1 MIYDVEVNW
10 LDEQTYIKIHEKI
23 MGFLNKMGVK
33 EIKEKI
39 SKRLIEVP
47 LKIDLTSGE
56 TLELTVKLITS
67 EGGWLKIKC
76 LLMFNDSIPESPKI
90 TKTLWEKLLQANY
103 EYPELTYSL
112 DLERDVFVETDM
124 PINTTYENFK
134 SEYDNSIEVGALQYF
149 DKILPE
155 INAEIKK
162 TDTFERVRH
171 LYLFKTTSGVI
182 IYDYPFKSLETSP
195 NLVSGGLSG
204 LSMLIQEITKEA
216 SKVKIIEQE
225 DMTILLEYGKQITG
239 ALITEKNFT
248 SLRRKLK
255 SLIGEVEDIH
265 KENLE
270 KYPGRTHL
278 FSELG
283 NVTEKHF

>member
-1 MIYDVEVNW
+1 
-10 LDEQTYIKIHEKI
+10 
-23 MGFLNKMGVK
+23 MGVK

-39 SKRLIEVP
+39 PKRLIEVP

-56 TLELTVKLITS
+56 TLELTVKIITS
-67 EGGWLKIKC
+67 KSGWLKIKC
-76 LLMFNDSIPESPKI
+76 LLMFNDSIPESSEI
-90 TKTLWEKLLQANY
+90 IQSLWEKLLQANF

-124 PINTTYENFK
+124 PTNTTFENFK
-134 SEYDNSIEVGALQYF
+134 SEYDNSIYFGALQYF
-149 DKILPE
+149 NKILPE

-171 LYLFKTTSGVI
+171 LYLFTTSGGI
-182 IYDYPFKSLETSP
+182 IIHDYPFKSLETETEP
-195 NLVSGGLSG
+195 NLVSGSLSG
-204 LSMLIQEITKEA
+204 LSMLIQEITKEK

-225 DMTILLEYGKQITG
+225 DMTILLEHGKHVTG
-239 ALITEKNFT
+239 ALITEQNFT

-255 SLIGEVEDIH
+255 TLIGEVEELH
-265 KENLE
+265 KKDLE
-270 KYPGRTHL
+270 KFSGRTHL

-283 NVTEKHF
+283 AVTEKHF